1 MSESIRISRD
11 GRVANLTIDRPPL
24 NILDLA
30 ALAELRDALVSL
42 AGDDS
47 PQLLVLRGGGEKA
60 FSAGVAVQ
68 DHTADKIAAMLE
80 TFHASLATLL
90 DFPAPTIAV
99 IRGHCLGGG
108 MELAA
113 ACDLRLCAGG
123 SKFGQPEIELGCYP
137 PWAAAH
143 YPELLGHA
151 TATELLMTGRTFGA
165 GEALLFGFVQRVVG
179 EASLE
184 AALEELA
191 GSITEKS
198 AAVTRLT
205 IRALRA
211 RRGRSFEEALA
222 ESERLYT
229 EELTRT
235 HDMNEG
241 LAAFLEKR
249 RPEWSHR

>member
-1 MSESIRISRD
+1 MSPALRLERD
-11 GRVANLTIDRPPL
+11 DRVAHLTLDRPPL
-24 NILDLA
+24 NILDLK
-30 ALAELRDALVSL
+30 ALAELRDVLTAL
-42 AGDDS
+42 AGS
-47 PQLLVLRGGGEKA
+47 APPQLLVLRGGERA

-68 DHTADKIAAMLE
+68 DHTPDKIDAMLE
-80 TFHASLATLL
+80 TFHAGLATLL

-99 IRGHCLGGG
+99 IRGPCLGGG

-113 ACDLRLCAGG
+113 ACDMRLCTGD
-123 SKFGQPEIELGCYP
+123 STFGQPEIELGCYP

-151 TATELLMTGRTFGA
+151 TATELLLTGRTLTA
-165 GEALLFGFVQRVVG
+165 GEALLCGFVQQVVG
-179 EASLE
+179 ENALE
-184 AALEELA
+184 AALESLV
-191 GSITEKS
+191 GRITGKS
-198 AAVTRLT
+198 AAVTRLAV
-205 IRALRA
+205 RALRA
-211 RRGRSFEEALA
+211 RRGRSFERALA

-249 RPEWSHR
+249 PPEWSHR